1 MSREKERKLRI
12 CYLAGIA
19 VLIALGL
26 LSRRVRFVPAACGD
40 ALWAMMVYCCFRI
53 VLIRKPMVI
62 SAAAALIASFAVE
75 FSQMLKPD
83 WLVKIRSTFL
93 GHMLDLSGTHA
104 AGAGISL
111 ERSARIHHRDSR
123 CLRDYCFNQAGSNE
137 EMIQYGSS
145 GKAPKKSSQSV
156 NSGSEDF
163 FNNW

>member
-1 MSREKERKLRI
+1 MNDMSREKARKLRI

-93 GHMLDLSGTHA
+93 GHMLLGQGFLWSDLLAYTI
-104 AGAGISL
+104 GI
-111 ERSARIHHRDSR
+111 AVV
-123 CLRDYCFNQAGSNE
+123 
-137 EMIQYGSS
+137 YGLTALIRQ
-145 GKAPKKSSQSV
+145 GVMEK
-156 NSGSEDF
+156 
-163 FNNW
+163 

>member
-1 MSREKERKLRI
+1 MSREKARKLRI

-53 VLIRKPMVI
+53 VLIRKPLVI

-75 FSQMLKPD
+75 FSQMLTPD

-93 GHMLDLSGTHA
+93 GHMLLGQGFLWSDLLAYTI
-104 AGAGISL
+104 GI
-111 ERSARIHHRDSR
+111 AVV
-123 CLRDYCFNQAGSNE
+123 
-137 EMIQYGSS
+137 YGLTALIRQ
-145 GKAPKKSSQSV
+145 GVMKK
-156 NSGSEDF
+156 
-163 FNNW
+163 

>member
-26 LSRRVRFVPAACGD
+26 LSRRVKFVPAACGD

-93 GHMLDLSGTHA
+93 GHMLLGQGFLWSDLLAYTI
-104 AGAGISL
+104 GI
-111 ERSARIHHRDSR
+111 AVV
-123 CLRDYCFNQAGSNE
+123 
-137 EMIQYGSS
+137 YGITALIRQ
-145 GKAPKKSSQSV
+145 GVMKK
-156 NSGSEDF
+156 
-163 FNNW
+163 

>member
-1 MSREKERKLRI
+1 MSREKARKLRI

-26 LSRRVRFVPAACGD
+26 LSRRVKFVPAACGD

-93 GHMLDLSGTHA
+93 GHMLLGQGFLWSDLLAYTI
-104 AGAGISL
+104 GI
-111 ERSARIHHRDSR
+111 AVI
-123 CLRDYCFNQAGSNE
+123 
-137 EMIQYGSS
+137 YGLTALIRK
-145 GKAPKKSSQSV
+145 GV
-156 NSGSEDF
+156 SEK
-163 FNNW
+163 